1 MEVVRRIARKHY
13 IKITAST
20 ALAVGLYKFA
30 EYSVM
35 DHAKGQS
42 YPLAFLQNV
51 YWVLKERLGFI
62 EKDTVPYAEKDISKE
77 TIEYCLK
84 SGGII
89 LPDVVVKRISF
100 RRMGSQVTPSQGRTY
115 CIDISYDSYSEGC
128 PVQVFLKISPTGFL
142 DRLKARL
149 NGW

>member
-1 MEVVRRIARKHY
+1 MEVIRRTVRKHY

-77 TIEYCLK
+77 
-84 SGGII
+84 
-89 LPDVVVKRISF
+89 R
-100 RRMGSQVTPSQGRTY
+100 
-115 CIDISYDSYSEGC
+115 
-128 PVQVFLKISPTGFL
+128 
-142 DRLKARL
+142 RL
-149 NGW
+149 NTV